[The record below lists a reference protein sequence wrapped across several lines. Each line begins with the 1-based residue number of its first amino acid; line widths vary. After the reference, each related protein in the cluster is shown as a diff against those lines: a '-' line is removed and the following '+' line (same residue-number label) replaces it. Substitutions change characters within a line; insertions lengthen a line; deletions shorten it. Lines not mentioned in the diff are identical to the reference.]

1 MMKKASIISIG
12 NELLSGQTVD
22 TNASWLAGQLLS
34 FGIPAVS
41 FLTTGDEIG
50 EIARALAQAAEQ
62 ADIVLVTGGLGPT
75 DDDVTRQAL
84 AEFLGVP
91 LEFNSELFDGISQFF
106 ARRNLSMAQANKTQ
120 AYLPAGAN
128 GLANPLGTAPGM
140 IAEAAGKLIA
150 CMPGVPTEMECM
162 FVESVA
168 PRLKALAAGQV
179 VVIGKVMCFGAGE
192 STIADKLGD
201 LMQRGRNPLI
211 NSTATAGVITLHI
224 VAAAGRKGDAE
235 EMVERQR
242 AQLAEILGEVVYGY
256 DGQSLAEVVGAALK
270 ERKRTLAV
278 AESCTGGL
286 LGKLITDVP
295 GSSDYF
301 KCGWV
306 TYSNEAKINQL
317 GIQREL
323 IEKHGSVSEEVSRA
337 MARQARIKAGTDYAL
352 GITGIAGPG
361 GATEQKPVGLVYVSL
376 DCDDKSLCERH
387 VFFHSRQ
394 NVRLKSAM
402 TALNMLRTEM

>member
-1 MMKKASIISIG
+1 MKKASIISIG

-22 TNASWLAGQLLS
+22 TNASWLSRQLLS
-34 FGIPAVS
+34 CGIPAVS
-41 FLTTGDEIG
+41 FFTAADEAG
-50 EIARALAQAAEQ
+50 EIARALNQATEQ

-91 LEFNSELFDGISQFF
+91 LEFNSELFDQISQFF
-106 ARRNLSMAQANKTQ
+106 ARRHLSMAQANKTQ

-140 IAEAAGKLIA
+140 MAEAAGKVIA
-150 CMPGVPTEMECM
+150 CMPGVPKEMECM
-162 FVESVA
+162 FLESVA
-168 PRLKALAAGQV
+168 PRLKAYAAGQV

-192 STIADKLGD
+192 STIADKLGR
-201 LMQRGRNPLI
+201 LMERGRNPLI
-211 NSTATAGVITLHI
+211 NSTASAGVITLHI
-224 VAAAGRKGDAE
+224 VAAAAEKADAE
-235 EMVERQR
+235 EMVKRQG
-242 AQLAEILGEVVYGY
+242 AQLAEILGDLVYGY

-270 ERKRTLAV
+270 ERKKTLAV

-301 KCGWV
+301 KCGWI
-306 TYSNEAKINQL
+306 TYCNEAKISEL
-317 GIQREL
+317 GIRLEL
-323 IEKHGSVSEEVSRA
+323 IEKHGAVSEQVSRA
-337 MARQARIKAGTDYAL
+337 MARQARLKAGADYAM
-352 GITGIAGPG
+352 GITGISGPG
-361 GATEQKPVGLVYVSL
+361 GATEQKPVGLVYISL
-376 DCDDKSLCERH
+376 DCAEKSLCEKH
-387 VFFHSRQ
+387 IFLHSRQ
-394 NVRLKSAM
+394 TVRLRSAL

>member
-1 MMKKASIISIG
+1 MKKASIISIG

-22 TNASWLAGQLLS
+22 TNASWLSRQLLS
-34 FGIPAVS
+34 CGIPAVS
-41 FLTTGDEIG
+41 FFTAADEAG
-50 EIARALAQAAEQ
+50 EIARALNQATEQ

-91 LEFNSELFDGISQFF
+91 LEFNSELFDQISQFF
-106 ARRNLSMAQANKTQ
+106 ARRHLSMAQANKTQ

-140 IAEAAGKLIA
+140 MAEAAGKLIA
-150 CMPGVPTEMECM
+150 CMPGVPKEMECM
-162 FVESVA
+162 FLESVA
-168 PRLKALAAGQV
+168 PRLKAYAAGQV

-192 STIADKLGD
+192 STIADKLGR
-201 LMQRGRNPLI
+201 LMERGRNPLI
-211 NSTATAGVITLHI
+211 NSTASAGVITLHI
-224 VAAAGRKGDAE
+224 VAAAAEKADAE
-235 EMVERQR
+235 EMVKRQG
-242 AQLAEILGEVVYGY
+242 AQLAEILGDLVYGY

-270 ERKRTLAV
+270 DRKKTLAV

-301 KCGWV
+301 KCGWI
-306 TYSNEAKINQL
+306 TYCNEAKISEL
-317 GIQREL
+317 GIRPEL
-323 IEKHGSVSEEVSRA
+323 IEKHGAVSEQVSRA
-337 MARQARIKAGTDYAL
+337 MARQARLKAGADYAM

-361 GATEQKPVGLVYVSL
+361 GATEQKPVGLVYISL
-376 DCDDKSLCERH
+376 DCAEKSLCEKH
-387 VFFHSRQ
+387 IFSHSRQ
-394 NVRLKSAM
+394 NVRLRSALA
-402 TALNMLRTEM
+402 ALNMLRTEM